1 MEWCEVFYAER
12 ISVTGFS
19 RIMKTLLVLLLLF
32 AVTTSASF
40 GETLRET
47 DRASGTEAVLS
58 ADAAGQTVDPY
69 IARTIESGQVI
80 SALSA
85 LNTEDM
91 TAILIPDAM
100 EDVQEEVLPK
110 ISETVTAPEP
120 IIQDPPAAEQP
131 GEKNPQAVIPSD
143 NADDITS
150 GITEDTAAEDAQEPA
165 APAVP
170 PETPPAVPGE
180 VVVDGF
186 LVNES
191 GIICGISDPDL
202 VEDDGYMELPAEG
215 CSGIAAG
222 TFRSGLPSVREIFIP
237 SNISYIEEG
246 AFAGLSNVEWFE
258 TEAAGDYYT
267 DEGVLFSEGGTC
279 ILAFPAGRTGNY
291 KVPSQVVRFAPGA
304 FEYAQIEVLDATSCA
319 LADRTG
325 VPDNITLLERETP

>member
-1 MEWCEVFYAER
+1 M
-12 ISVTGFS
+12 
-19 RIMKTLLVLLLLF
+19 
-32 AVTTSASF
+32 
-40 GETLRET
+40 
-47 DRASGTEAVLS
+47 
-58 ADAAGQTVDPY
+58 
-69 IARTIESGQVI
+69 
-80 SALSA
+80 
-85 LNTEDM
+85 
-91 TAILIPDAM
+91 
-100 EDVQEEVLPK
+100 
-110 ISETVTAPEP
+110 
-120 IIQDPPAAEQP
+120 
-131 GEKNPQAVIPSD
+131 
-143 NADDITS
+143 
-150 GITEDTAAEDAQEPA
+150 
-165 APAVP
+165 
-170 PETPPAVPGE
+170 PGE